1 MNEPSSRSP
10 GKPPKNP
17 FDYRGEPDFEHGEIP
32 AVGVLLANL
41 GTPQAPTAKAL
52 RPYLRQFLSDPRVIE
67 VPKLLWQFIL
77 NAFVLTTRPSK
88 SAEAYETVW
97 TEEGSPL
104 LVIAEKQRDLVRRE
118 LAERIGQPV
127 RVELGMRYGQP
138 SIAKALRDLKAAGC
152 RRILFFPLYPQ
163 YSATTTAS
171 TFDALVAELTT
182 WRWVPEL
189 RTIHGYH
196 DDPRYVAA
204 LAASIREV
212 WERDGREPE
221 HLLFSFHGIPLRYF
235 RNGDPYHCLCHKTAR
250 LTAEA
255 LGLADERYTVAF
267 QSRFGREEWLKPYT
281 DKTIQA
287 MARSGVASLDVVSP
301 AFSADCLETLE
312 ELNVENREYWV
323 ESGGDDEAYRYL
335 PCLNDRDDH
344 VAALTGLVMDNL
356 QGWVTPPADYD
367 RAAAEAEA
375 EASRQRAE
383 AMAEAGVAA
392 DAGFGSGAGG
402 SD

>member
-1 MNEPSSRSP
+1 MTEPSRQP
-10 GKPPKNP
+10 QKAPKNP
-17 FDYRGEPDFEHGEIP
+17 FNYLGELGFEHGEIP

-67 VPKLLWQFIL
+67 VPKLLWSFIL
-77 NAFVLTTRPSK
+77 NAFVLTTRPRK
-88 SAEAYETVW
+88 SAEAYRTVW

-104 LVIAEKQRDLVRRE
+104 LVIAMQQRDLIRRE

-127 RVELGMRYGQP
+127 RVELGMRYGEP
-138 SIAKALRDLKAAGC
+138 SMANALRDLKAAGC
-152 RRILFFPLYPQ
+152 RRVLFFPLYPQ

-171 TFDALVAELTT
+171 TFDALVAELAT

-196 DDPRYVAA
+196 DDPAYVAA

-212 WERDGREPE
+212 WETQGRQPE
-221 HLLFSFHGIPLRYF
+221 HLLFSFHGIPKRYF
-235 RNGDPYHCLCHKTAR
+235 DNGDPYHCLCHKTAR

-255 LGLADERYTVAF
+255 LGLADDRYTVAF

-281 DKTIQA
+281 DKTIMA
-287 MARSGVASLDVVSP
+287 MARAGVESLDVVSP

-312 ELNVENREYWV
+312 ELNVENRHYWE
-323 ESGGDDEAYRYL
+323 ESGGPPEGYRYL
-335 PCLNDRDDH
+335 PCLNERPDH
-344 VAALTGLVMDNL
+344 IAALTGLVMGNL
-356 QGWVTPPADYD
+356 QGWVTPPERYD
-367 RAAAEAEA
+367 EAAVEAAAEA
-375 EASRQRAE
+375 SRERAE
-383 AMAEAGVAA
+383 AMAEAGVEA
-392 DAGFGSGAGG
+392 DAGFGSGDG
-402 SD
+402 